1 MLCEPPPR
9 DWNPGAYGADADST
23 AGRAATPFF
32 PATPPEARHMT
43 APAGSIL
50 MYHSG
55 TWHRI
60 SANLSP
66 SPRIGIAQSFV
77 PDFIV
82 ESTCPGGPRQPN
94 GGRLCSAERIALRG
108 YLAAKQPEDSAEH
121 SRFRGCAEA
130 ALLTPREADDLER
143 LWVGTERCERAMLC
157 GLCFA
162 PPVSLRR
169 HCCCQTTS
177 RWRRARGGWESSPLQ
192 KMQARTCPGL
202 MRACDHPLSVCVGAC
217 LMNV

>member
-1 MLCEPPPR
+1 LLCEPPPR
-9 DWNPGAYGADADST
+9 DWNPGAYEADADST
-23 AGRAATPFF
+23 GGRAAAPFF

-82 ESTCPGGPRQPN
+82 EATCSGGPRQPN

-108 YLAAKQPEDSAEH
+108 YLAAKQPEDAAEH
-121 SRFRGCAEA
+121 ARFRGCAEA

-143 LWVGTERCERAMLC
+143 LWVGTERCERAML
-157 GLCFA
+157 FA
-162 PPVSLRR
+162 VVFARLESHR
-169 HCCCQTTS
+169 HCLLSDDESLAQGAWGMGVFTPSEEASEDLS
-177 RWRRARGGWESSPLQ
+177 RTDARL
-192 KMQARTCPGL
+192 
-202 MRACDHPLSVCVGAC
+202 
-217 LMNV
+217 

>member
-1 MLCEPPPR
+1 MSLRICRGSHLLCEPPPR
-9 DWNPGAYGADADST
+9 DWNPGAYEADADST

-82 ESTCPGGPRQPN
+82 EASCPGGPRQPN

-143 LWVGTERCERAMLC
+143 LWVGTERCERAML
-157 GLCFA
+157 FA
-162 PPVSLRR
+162 VVWCAVGVSQALLAVRRRVAGAGRVGDGSLHSFRRGKRGPV
-169 HCCCQTTS
+169 
-177 RWRRARGGWESSPLQ
+177 
-192 KMQARTCPGL
+192 
-202 MRACDHPLSVCVGAC
+202 
-217 LMNV
+217 